1 MTLPPPLYDLV
12 LLLDL
17 AVEDG
22 VRSKVVSDVGEMIA
36 SGGEQVRH
44 DEWGNRALAYP
55 IEHRTEA
62 EYHLFQFHGP
72 AELLARLQRTLHI
85 TDGVVRFRIIKL
97 KPGTPDP
104 RDQRAARRPEGEHAA
119 VGEPAS

>member
-1 MTLPPPLYDLV
+1 MTPPPPLYDLV

-22 VRSKVVSDVGEMIA
+22 VRAKIVTDVGEMIA

-44 DEWGNRALAYP
+44 DDWGTRALAYP

-62 EYHLFQFHGP
+62 EYHLFQFHGS

-97 KPGTPDP
+97 KPGTPDAP
-104 RDQRAARRPEGEHAA
+104 DQRAARRPESEHAT